1 MLATSE
7 HGQLFKQIIYCV
19 GGQTQKLFCN
29 MNLKIK
35 TTNGTATW
43 TEKISLFV
51 INTIVCFN

>member
-43 TEKISLFV
+43 TEKITFM
-51 INTIVCFN
+51 